1 MYYHLQD
8 ILTCGF
14 TGGLFA
20 GAIAAQAVLGRNVMG
35 DLVKIH
41 SSIKQGDKMERKN
54 MWTVY
59 IMYNYTLKVQK
70 INTLLN

>member
-1 MYYHLQD
+1 MYFHLQD

-41 SSIKQGDKMERKN
+41 TSIKQGDKMEKKN
-54 MWTVY
+54 M
-59 IMYNYTLKVQK
+59 
-70 INTLLN
+70 